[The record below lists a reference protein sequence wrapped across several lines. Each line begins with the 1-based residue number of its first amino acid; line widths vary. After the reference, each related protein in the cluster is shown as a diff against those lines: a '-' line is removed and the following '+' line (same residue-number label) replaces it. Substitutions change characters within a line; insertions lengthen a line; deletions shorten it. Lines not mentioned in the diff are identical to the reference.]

1 MQLID
6 SSQTLAQI
14 LAMYVQPA
22 GSCPLLTGWVLPA
35 ASDEAS
41 RTLCQSLEEA
51 RLARNL
57 SQAGQIANTLCL
69 IYFERANYFE
79 ARQSIEE
86 SITLQRELDGS
97 VSNGD
102 KSQLATAIGNLAVI
116 DYLVGN
122 ASDALVQAREADELA
137 GNDPLTLRGSL
148 LCAVGSILSYMGK
161 YADASH
167 AFARSDQAFARAGDE
182 L

>member
-1 MQLID
+1 MQLIH
-6 SSQTLAQI
+6 SRQTLAEI
-14 LAMYVQPA
+14 LGMYVQPA

-35 ASDEAS
+35 ASDEAIT
-41 RTLCQSLEEA
+41 TLRQSLDEA

-102 KSQLATAIGNLAVI
+102 KSQLPPAIGNLPVFH
-116 DYLVGN
+116 YL
-122 ASDALVQAREADELA
+122 
-137 GNDPLTLRGSL
+137 
-148 LCAVGSILSYMGK
+148 
-161 YADASH
+161 
-167 AFARSDQAFARAGDE
+167 
-182 L
+182 